1 MFALNRAGREQSG
14 THMKRAARHAATW
27 AGILVGGALLA
38 AYTEIKHPS
47 TPLRIVALVYALL
60 LLLGV
65 LAFGVD
71 AAKVVRDWLWLR
83 REGWRDWRRRQ
94 KRA

>member
-1 MFALNRAGREQSG
+1 
-14 THMKRAARHAATW
+14 MKRAARQAATW
-27 AGILVGGALLA
+27 AAIVVGGALAA

-47 TPLRIVALVYALL
+47 TPLRIVALACALL
-60 LLLGV
+60 LLVRL

-83 REGWRDWRRRQ
+83 REDWRDWRRRQ
-94 KRA
+94 TRA